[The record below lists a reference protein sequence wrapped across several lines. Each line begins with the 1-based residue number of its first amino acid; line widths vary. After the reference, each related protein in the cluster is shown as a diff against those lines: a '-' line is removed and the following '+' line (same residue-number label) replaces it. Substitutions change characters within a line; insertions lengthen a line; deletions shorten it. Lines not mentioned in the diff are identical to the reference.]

1 MNTTPENFERLPL
14 DVQLSAYL
22 DNELPELLARQLSR
36 RLKTDRNLQRALE
49 RLETGSVVGNRLF
62 EALLNEPVPLSF
74 ARAIRRGEGVAAK
87 LATY

>member
-36 RLKTDRNLQRALE
+36 RLQTNRNLQRTLE
-49 RLETGSVVGNRLF
+49 RLETGSAIGNRLF
-62 EALLNEPVPLSF
+62 EALLKEPVPLTF

-87 LATY
+87 LTAY